1 MSSVDRQNKLIATE
15 DWKRIYQSFKNADFQ
30 SYDFDNLRRTMITY
44 LRENY
49 PEDFNDYI
57 ESSEYLALID
67 LIAFLGQNLAY
78 RFDLNARD
86 NFLELSD
93 RRESVLRLAR
103 LLSYNPK
110 RTQAASGLLKFSAI
124 RTTETILDSNGRDI
138 SSQTVIWN
146 DNSNVNWYEQ
156 FIKVLNAALPSTSQ
170 YGKPQDSATI
180 QGIPT
185 QQYRLNSSNADL
197 PIYNFTKNIDGR
209 NIDFEIVSTAFKGK
223 SAIYE
228 EAPYPG
234 NSLSFV
240 YRDDGGG
247 APSSNTGFFLHF
259 RQGTLQEGNFT
270 VARPTSNET
279 VDLDAPNIN
288 NSDIWLYDLDS
299 ANLLSELWTKV
310 DAVEGNNVIYNSLS
324 KDIKKI
330 YSAITRTGDRV
341 RLIFSDGVF
350 GTLPQGNFKV
360 YYRTSN
366 GLAYTITPTTIK
378 NVTIDV
384 PYTSKIGKQET
395 LTITLSLKYTIDN
408 ASESESSDSIKLNAP
423 ATFYT
428 QNRMI
433 TGEDYNILPLNI
445 NQEIV
450 KVKSVNRV
458 SSGISRYFDLKDTT
472 GKYSNT
478 NLFGTDGI
486 LYKETT
492 IGSFKFNYQ
501 TRTDIE
507 DAVINK
513 VEPLLSSKLVK
524 NFYLDVYPF
533 VSLSVAFSKFAQ
545 VTSATNI
552 STGYFKDIADDVST
566 IKKIGASTFSNLR
579 FVIPGA
585 MIKFTPPPGFL
596 FDKNNTLVAEDTAP
610 VTAKDFIWTKIVQV
624 TSDGTA
630 RNTGILASGLGPVV
644 LNDIVPTNALANTVV
659 PKFVTALDASTK
671 SKVIDLIFSSKNFAL
686 RYDNESV
693 SWKIIT
699 ESNIDKKSPF
709 NLGKTGDASNQQLD
723 SSWLV
728 LLETDGQAYTVTHRG
743 LRHVFESQREIRFF
757 FDGSDKV
764 YDPVAGKIIKDKISV
779 LSINTKPDMLVP
791 FNQNF
796 DWEIVDEYLGAD
808 GYVDTKKIS
817 ISFYDNDEDG
827 VVDDPEI
834 FKKIV
839 QPEINSSTKF
849 IFQRRQTGL
858 DGVLDY
864 YYIENANDLI
874 KIYLTQEVVPTSSL
888 VDGQIIYLIRENLIK
903 KFNKSSTTFIIANEY
918 RAFFGRSGLTFQYIH
933 AADSDSRIDPAS
945 TNIIDVYLLTKTYD
959 TTHRNWLKGELAV
972 EPLPMS
978 SDALYINFGSELNK
992 VKSISD
998 EIIYHPAKYKT
1009 LFGNGADASLQAS
1022 FKIVK
1027 NINVIVSDNDIKS
1040 TVVTAI
1046 DEFFAVEN
1054 WDFGDTF
1061 YFSELST
1068 YIMKKLSPNL
1078 VNIVIVPKKQDLVF
1092 GSLFEISSNS
1102 DEILVSSATVD
1113 DIEIISEITA
1123 ARINTLGQ
1131 VLTSYSSNTISI
1143 TSN

>member
-1 MSSVDRQNKLIATE
+1 MSSVDRQNKLIASE

-86 NFLELSD
+86 NFLELSE
-93 RRESVLRLAR
+93 RKESVLRLAR

-110 RTQAASGLLKFSAI
+110 RTQAANGLLKFAAVN
-124 RTTETILDSNGRDI
+124 TTETILDSNGRDI
-138 SSQTVIWN
+138 ASQTVIWN
-146 DNSNVNWYEQ
+146 DSSNVNWYEQ
-156 FIKVLNAALPSTSQ
+156 FIKVLNAALPTTSQ
-170 YGKPQDSATI
+170 FGKPQDSAII
-180 QGIPT
+180 QGIDT
-185 QQYRLNSSNADL
+185 QQYRFNSSNADL

-209 NIDFEIVSTAFKGK
+209 NVDFEIVSTAFKGQ

-228 EAPYPG
+228 EPPYPG
-234 NSLSFV
+234 NSLSFI
-240 YRDDGGG
+240 YRDDGSGP
-247 APSSNTGFFLHF
+247 PSSNTGFFLHF

-270 VARPTSNET
+270 VARPSSNET

-299 ANLLSELWTKV
+299 ANLLNELWTKV
-310 DAVEGNNVIYNSLS
+310 EAVEGNNVIYNSLS
-324 KDIKKI
+324 KNIKKI

-341 RLIFSDGVF
+341 RLVFSDGVF
-350 GTLPQGNFKV
+350 GSLPQGNFKV
-360 YYRTSN
+360 YYRISN
-366 GLAYTITPTTIK
+366 GLSYSITPTTIK
-378 NVTIDV
+378 NVSISV

-395 LTITLSLKYTIDN
+395 LTLTLSLKYTIDN
-408 ASESESSDSIKLNAP
+408 ASEAESLDSIKLNAP
-423 ATFYT
+423 ATYYS

-433 TGEDYNILPLNI
+433 TGEDYNILPLNVS
-445 NQEIV
+445 QEIV

-492 IGSFKFNYQ
+492 VNSFKFNYQ

-507 DAVINK
+507 DAVLNK
-513 VEPLLSSKLVK
+513 IEPILASKLVK

-533 VSLSVAFSKFAQ
+533 VSLSVAFTKFAQ
-545 VTSATNI
+545 VTSATNM
-552 STGYFKDIADDVST
+552 SSGFFKDIDDNVGT
-566 IKKIGASTFSNLR
+566 IKKLGSSTFSNLR
-579 FVIPGA
+579 FVVPGA
-585 MIKFTPPPGFL
+585 MVKFTPPAGFL
-596 FDKNNTLVAEDTAP
+596 FGVNNILVPAASATSTAR
-610 VTAKDFIWTKIVQV
+610 DFIWTKVVQV
-624 TSDGTA
+624 ASDGTA
-630 RNTGILASGLGPVV
+630 RNTGLLASGLGPVV
-644 LNDIVPTNALANTVV
+644 LNNVVPTNAMADTVV
-659 PKFVTALDASTK
+659 PKFVTALDSSVR

-686 RYDNESV
+686 RYDSDAV
-693 SWKIIT
+693 AWKIIT
-699 ESNIDKKSPF
+699 ESNIDKKSSF
-709 NLGKTGDASNQQLD
+709 NLGKTGDSSNQQLD
-723 SSWLV
+723 SSWIV
-728 LLETDGQAYTVTHRG
+728 LLETDGETYTVTYRG

-757 FDGSDKV
+757 FDSSDKV
-764 YDPVAGKIIKDKISV
+764 YDPVEGRIIKDKISV
-779 LSINTKPDMLVP
+779 LSINTMPDKITP
-791 FNQNF
+791 FNQSF
-796 DWEIVDEYLGAD
+796 DWEIIDEYQGAD

-817 ISFYDNDEDG
+817 ISFYDSDEDG
-827 VVDDPEI
+827 VVDDPEL

-839 QPEINSSTKF
+839 SPEINTAEKF
-849 IFQRRQTGL
+849 IFQRRQVGL

-864 YYIENANDLI
+864 YYVENTNNLI
-874 KIYLTQEVVPTSSL
+874 KIYLTQEVVPTTL
-888 VDGQIIYLIRENLIK
+888 LIDGQLIYLIRENVLK
-903 KFNKSSTTFIIANEY
+903 VFNKSSTTFTVTNEY
-918 RAFFGRSGLTFQYIH
+918 RAFYGRSGLKFQYIH
-933 AADSDSRIDPAS
+933 AADSNARIDPAS

-959 TTHRNWLKGELAV
+959 TNHRRWLKGEIIT
-972 EPLPMS
+972 EPLPLS

-1009 LFGNGADASLQAS
+1009 LFGNGAGSSLQAT

-1027 NINVIVSDNDIKS
+1027 NSNVIVSDNDIRS
-1040 TVVTAI
+1040 SVITAI

-1054 WDFGDTF
+1054 WDFGDKF
-1061 YFSELST
+1061 YFTELST
-1068 YIMKKLSPNL
+1068 YIMQKLSPNV
-1078 VNIVIVPKKQDLVF
+1078 VNIIIVPKQQDLVF

-1102 DEILVSSATVD
+1102 DEIFVSSATVD
-1113 DIEIISEITA
+1113 DVEIISEITA
-1123 ARINTLGQ
+1123 ARINATGQ
-1131 VLTSYSSNTISI
+1131 VLTSYSSNTYSI

>member
-1 MSSVDRQNKLIATE
+1 MSSVDRQNKLIASE

-86 NFLELSD
+86 NFLELSE
-93 RRESVLRLAR
+93 RKESVLRLAR

-110 RTQAASGLLKFSAI
+110 RTQTANGLLKFTAVN
-124 RTTETILDSNGRDI
+124 TTETILDSNGRNI
-138 SSQTVIWN
+138 SGQTVIWN
-146 DNSNVNWYEQ
+146 DSANINWYEQ
-156 FIKVLNAALPSTSQ
+156 FIKVLNAALPTSGQ
-170 YGKPQDSATI
+170 FGKPQDSAVI
-180 QGIPT
+180 QGIST

-209 NIDFEIVSTAFKGK
+209 NVDFEIVSTAFKGQDT
-223 SAIYE
+223 IYE
-228 EAPYPG
+228 EPPYPG

-240 YRDDGGG
+240 YRDDGSGP
-247 APSSNTGFFLHF
+247 PSSNTGFFLHF

-270 VARPTSNET
+270 VARPSSNET

-299 ANLLSELWTKV
+299 ANLLNELWTKV

-341 RLIFSDGVF
+341 RLVFSDGVF

-360 YYRTSN
+360 YYRISN
-366 GLAYTITPTTIK
+366 GLSYSITPTTIK
-378 NVTIDV
+378 NVSISV

-395 LTITLSLKYTIDN
+395 LTLTLSLKYTVDN
-408 ASESESSDSIKLNAP
+408 ASEAESSDSIKLNAP
-423 ATFYT
+423 ATYYS

-445 NQEIV
+445 SQEIV
-450 KVKSVNRV
+450 KVKAINRV
-458 SSGISRYFDLKDTT
+458 SSGVSRYFDLKDTT

-486 LYKETT
+486 LYKEATFN
-492 IGSFKFNYQ
+492 SFKFNYQ

-507 DAVINK
+507 DAVLNK
-513 VEPLLSSKLVK
+513 IEPILSSKLVK
-524 NFYLDVYPF
+524 NFYLDAYPF
-533 VSLSVAFSKFAQ
+533 VSLSVAFSKFTQ
-545 VTSATNI
+545 VTSATNM
-552 STGYFKDIADDVST
+552 SSGFFKDIDDSVGT
-566 IKKIGASTFSNLR
+566 IKKLGASTFSNLR
-579 FVIPGA
+579 FIVPGS
-585 MIKFTPPPGFL
+585 MVKFTPPPGFL
-596 FDKNNTLVAEDTAP
+596 FDVNNILVPVATAS
-610 VTAKDFIWTKIVQV
+610 VTARDFIWTKIVQV

-644 LNDIVPTNALANTVV
+644 LNDIVPTNALADTVV
-659 PKFVTALDASTK
+659 PKFVTALDASVRN
-671 SKVIDLIFSSKNFAL
+671 KVIDLIFSSKNFAL
-686 RYDNESV
+686 RYDSDAV
-693 SWKIIT
+693 AWKIIT
-699 ESNIDKKSPF
+699 ESNIDKKSAF
-709 NLGKTGDASNQQLD
+709 NLGKTGDSSNQQLD
-723 SSWLV
+723 SSWII
-728 LLETDGQAYTVTHRG
+728 LLETDGETYTVTYRG

-757 FDGSDKV
+757 FDSSDKV
-764 YDPVAGKIIKDKISV
+764 YDPVEGRIIKDKISV
-779 LSINTKPDMLVP
+779 LSINTMPDMITP
-791 FNQNF
+791 FNQSF
-796 DWEIVDEYLGAD
+796 DWEIVDEYQGAD

-817 ISFYDNDEDG
+817 ISFYDSDEDG
-827 VVDDPEI
+827 VVDDPEL

-839 QPEINSSTKF
+839 SPEVNTSEKF
-849 IFQRRQTGL
+849 IFQRRLTGL

-864 YYIENANDLI
+864 YYIENTNNLI
-874 KIYLTQEVVPTSSL
+874 KIYLTQEVVPTTSL
-888 VDGQIIYLIRENLIK
+888 ADGQIIYLIRENILK
-903 KFNKSSTTFIIANEY
+903 RFNKSSTTFTVANEY
-918 RAFFGRSGLTFQYIH
+918 RAFYGRSGLKFQYIH
-933 AADSDSRIDPAS
+933 AADSNARIDPAS

-959 TTHRNWLKGELAV
+959 TNHRRWLKGEIITQ
-972 EPLPMS
+972 PLPLS
-978 SDALYINFGSELNK
+978 SDALYINFGNQLNK

-998 EIIYHPAKYKT
+998 EIIYHPAKYKA
-1009 LFGNGADASLQAS
+1009 LFGNGADSSLQAT

-1027 NINVIVSDNDIKS
+1027 NSNVIVSDNDIKS
-1040 TVVTAI
+1040 SVVTAI
-1046 DEFFAVEN
+1046 DEFFAIEN
-1054 WDFGDTF
+1054 WDFGDKF
-1061 YFSELST
+1061 YFTELST
-1068 YIMKKLSPNL
+1068 YIMQQLSPNI
-1078 VNIVIVPKKQDLVF
+1078 VNIIIVPKKQDLVF

-1102 DEILVSSATVD
+1102 DEIFVSSATVD
-1113 DIEIISEITA
+1113 DVEIISEITA
-1123 ARINTLGQ
+1123 AKINTTGQ
-1131 VLTSYSSNTISI
+1131 VLTSYPSSTYSI